1 MDEQARLRMA
11 WAGQG
16 VYPVRV
22 KKMAFPLAAFPL
34 LLAAAPPPLEP
45 SSKWAIDYGAQRC
58 TLFRKFG
65 EGRSS
70 VTLRFEQTAPLD
82 TISVLMTGG
91 ALRAGNGRR
100 DNRIEFQPLGGAF
113 IHDGQSVVTAEGK
126 QEAVYWGGGLSR
138 GKWGLIS
145 DEEALRLAH
154 TLPPGQFAGRHI
166 PGHDPRPIKWEE
178 RDWSVE
184 DAATRE
190 LQYRAFDERAARIAT
205 VALNPG
211 KRGSVVLRTGSLT
224 GPLKALEKCA
234 LDSLKDWGID
244 PAVDE
249 TIVERARP
257 VNDTSK
263 LLTSAD
269 YPPQALSAGK
279 ESRLDVWLNLDSNG
293 RVASCR
299 VISTFASPE
308 INDRMCKL
316 VQRRQT
322 FVPAKTADGVAVA
335 SYYVQS
341 FSFRLAD

>member
-1 MDEQARLRMA
+1 M
-11 WAGQG
+11 
-16 VYPVRV
+16 RV
-22 KKMAFPLAAFPL
+22 SQIALPLAVLPM

-58 TLFRKFG
+58 TLFRRFG

-70 VTLRFEQTAPLD
+70 VTLRFEQTAPLAG
-82 TISVLMTGG
+82 ISVLMSGG

-100 DNRIEFQPLGGAF
+100 DNRLEFQPLGGAS
-113 IHDGQSVVTAEGK
+113 IHDGQSVVTTEGK

-145 DEEALRLAH
+145 DQEALRLAH
-154 TLPPGQFAGRHI
+154 ALPPGQFAGRHI
-166 PGHDPRPIKWEE
+166 PGHNPRPIKWEE
-178 RDWSVE
+178 RDWSVD

-190 LQYRAFDERAARIAT
+190 LQYQAFDERAARVAT

-234 LDSLKDWGID
+234 VDSLKDWGVD
-244 PAVDE
+244 PAVEE

-279 ESRLDVWLNLDSNG
+279 ESRLDVWLNLDASG
-293 RVASCR
+293 RVSSCR

-316 VQRRQT
+316 VQQRQT
-322 FVPAKTADGVAVA
+322 FVPAKTAKGVAVP

-341 FSFRLAD
+341 FYFRLAD

>member
-1 MDEQARLRMA
+1 M
-11 WAGQG
+11 
-16 VYPVRV
+16 RV
-22 KKMAFPLAAFPL
+22 IQIALPLAAL
-34 LLAAAPPPLEP
+34 AMLLAAAPPPLEP

-70 VTLRFEQTAPLD
+70 VTLRFEQTAPLGS
-82 TISVLMTGG
+82 ISVLMSGG
-91 ALRAGNGRR
+91 ALKAGNGRR
-100 DNRIEFQPLGGAF
+100 NNRIEFQPLGGAF
-113 IHDGQSVVTAEGK
+113 IHDGLSVVTTEGK
-126 QEAVYWGGGLSR
+126 QDAVYWGGGLSR

-145 DEEALRLAH
+145 DEEAVRLAH
-154 TLPPGQFAGRHI
+154 ALQPGQNAGRHI
-166 PGHDPRPIKWEE
+166 PGHDPLPVKWED

-184 DAATRE
+184 DAGTRE
-190 LQYRAFDERAARIAT
+190 LQYKEFDERASRIT
-205 VALNPG
+205 IIALYPE
-211 KRGSVVLRTGSLT
+211 KRGSVTLRTGSLSA
-224 GPLKALEKCA
+224 PLKALEKCA
-234 LDSLKDWGID
+234 LASLKDWGVD
-244 PAVDE
+244 VAVEE

-279 ESRLDVWLNLDSNG
+279 ESKLDVWLNLDANG

-299 VISTFASPE
+299 VISSFASPE
-308 INDRMCKL
+308 INDQICKL

-322 FVPAKTADGVAVA
+322 FVPAKTANGVGVP